1 MFSDQSHNG
10 AVARTGDGPHHQLL
24 VSWVAGV
31 GLRVSRLKSVSGRE
45 GGLRRLD
52 RHAPFT
58 FVTFRDYSCRRGFL
72 DIISLL
78 DGLQRFLLGN

>member
-1 MFSDQSHNG
+1 MFGDHQHNE
-10 AVARTGDGPHHQLL
+10 VRTGDGADHQLL

-58 FVTFRDYSCRRGFL
+58 LVTLRDYSCRRGLL
-72 DIISLL
+72 DIIGLL